1 MSCSNESER
10 PPLVFLIDVDNTLLD
25 NDALIADLMEH
36 IEREYGAASRARYS
50 EILERVRGQLGYV
63 DYLGALQQYR
73 SEHVEDTRLLSM
85 SSFLVDYPFAA
96 RLYPQA
102 LEVLEHL
109 GRWGE
114 TVILSDGDVVFQ
126 PRKVHRSGLWEA
138 VDGRVL
144 IYIHK
149 EQELATVAQHYPARH
164 YVMID
169 DKTNLL
175 HAIKTSWG
183 ERVTTILPR
192 QGHYALDPR
201 LMASHPP
208 PDETVERIADLLKRD
223 FTGLATTG

>member
-1 MSCSNESER
+1 MSRSNESER

-25 NDALIADLMEH
+25 NDALIADLMDH
-36 IEREYGAASRARYS
+36 IEDEYGAATRERYS

-96 RLYPQA
+96 RLYPQS

-109 GRWGE
+109 GRWGK

-149 EQELATVAQHYPARH
+149 EQELATVAQRYPARH

-192 QGHYALDPR
+192 QGHYAHDPR

-223 FTGLATTG
+223 FTALATAG